1 MKSKLITTTQLILI
15 YISNTTRFINRNFTG
30 LYVYD
35 NFIKV
40 ISKLKIDVYFV
51 RLFLNLGASPI
62 LTAKMSNNTNIKI
75 DLRSG
80 TEFRSF
86 FSSEYDSFFIN
97 IIHDLIDENDY
108 FLDIG
113 ANIGFYSVSVAS
125 KIRDLFGTGK
135 VISFEPFLG
144 NYDRLL
150 ENINL
155 NNLESFCVPYHI
167 GLSNFNSN
175 GIITL
180 REDFVNGSKTGTAS
194 ISINPLIDTGFQTSS
209 IELETLDFFWDKFN
223 DKSKRIGFI
232 KMDIEGHEDLCLK
245 GAQKVINK
253 DRPTILME
261 INKPF
266 LKARGIN
273 LDDTFLPLIPKNYFI
288 FVNNKRSWSYLKT
301 FDQCREVD
309 NVFLIPKELINL
321 NKFQNFKV

>member
-1 MKSKLITTTQLILI
+1 METKLILI
-15 YISNTTRFINRNFTG
+15 KLSNITRLINRKFTG
-30 LYVYD
+30 LYVYE

-40 ISKLKIDVYFV
+40 ISKFKIDVYFV
-51 RLFLNLGASPI
+51 RFFLNLGVPPI
-62 LTAKMSNNTNIKI
+62 FTAKMSNNTNIKI

-86 FSSEYDSFFIN
+86 FSSEYDSYLIN

-125 KIRDLFGTGK
+125 KIRDLVGTGK
-135 VISFEPFLG
+135 VISFEPYLG

-150 ENINL
+150 ENIYL
-155 NNLESFCVPYHI
+155 NNLERFCVPYDI
-167 GLSNFNSN
+167 GLSNLNSN

-180 REDFVNGSKTGTAS
+180 REDFVNGSKTGNAS

-209 IELETLDFFWDKFN
+209 IKLETLDFFWDKFN

-321 NKFQNFKV
+321 NKFQNFKA